1 MSEYNEENVGQ
12 IEKDDV
18 CDKNEFV
25 PRFVKVFNE
34 SKTFQAGIP
43 ETNEENKNT
52 SQKQLA
58 GAKRMLSVKEN
69 ISVTTS
75 QSKPFED
82 YRRRSFKDESS
93 FSKEKSALCKIP
105 AMHISLDTNERRKK
119 IVRTNT
125 DSEIIIPKVD
135 EAEDGAAEDE
145 DISSPNA
152 GSMEN
157 LKERL
162 KEGKFSN

>member
-1 MSEYNEENVGQ
+1 MSGSNEENEGQ
-12 IEKDDV
+12 MEKDGV

-34 SKTFQAGIP
+34 SKTFQEGIP

-93 FSKEKSALCKIP
+93 FSKETSAHCKIP

-125 DSEIIIPKVD
+125 DSEIMIPKVD
-135 EAEDGAAEDE
+135 EAEDGAPLEE
-145 DISSPNA
+145 ITSPNA

-157 LKERL
+157 KI
-162 KEGKFSN
+162 